1 VPRPRGRAPTGP
13 LQDVAGAADKPFV
26 APDSHTRT
34 AASAEWPELV
44 HCPHCRGAVRP
55 DAPWCTQCW
64 AGLRPAPEPE
74 PAPVARHAA
83 PDPAPPLSAVDGPG
97 RSAAGWPC
105 SACGVTNGVELD
117 ACSGCGTGF
126 LATLRADEPPLL
138 LLPGVGDVTRL
149 GRAQRLGLGA
159 AVALTAVLLVLLVGV
174 LVG

>member
-1 VPRPRGRAPTGP
+1 
-13 LQDVAGAADKPFV
+13 V
-26 APDSHTRT
+26 APDAHTRT
-34 AASAEWPELV
+34 AASAGGPELA

-64 AGLRPAPEPE
+64 ADLRAAPEPE
-74 PAPVARHAA
+74 SALVARHAA
-83 PDPAPPLSAVDGPG
+83 PDPALPPSADGPG

-105 SACGVTNGVELD
+105 SACGATNAVELD
-117 ACSGCGTGF
+117 TCAGCGTGF